1 MLSSASPR
9 SVQEYNPSSPLYAV
23 TTHAATNRYQ
33 AYGLTIESELKLPQL
48 LASTGNPDIV
58 VRYGKVPTSLEGA
71 TCGEHNWQV
80 APGEFLLLKEEI
92 ARYWVHGDGE
102 VLIEPCP
109 KASDDDIRVFLL
121 GSVLGFLLH
130 QRHIFP
136 LHASAIRTEH
146 GAVLF
151 TGHSGAGK
159 STTLG
164 AMVQRGYAMLAD
176 DVSGIVLDDQNQ
188 PHVLPAF
195 PSSRLWAESAAKLN
209 RSTKEV
215 SRVRADLDKYVF
227 PVEHF
232 CQETLPLLGV
242 YVLTKHE
249 QASIELQPMEQM
261 VDKFT
266 WLLANTYRKIFVPA
280 IGWEQAHFQMIAK
293 ALQTA
298 YVTKVT
304 RPAHAFL
311 LDELVEKIEQD
322 FTAKQSSVKA
332 V

>member
-1 MLSSASPR
+1 MLSSTGLSSVEEGSPC
-9 SVQEYNPSSPLYAV
+9 SSSSAV
-23 TTHAATNRYQ
+23 TNRYQ
-33 AYGLTIESELKLPQL
+33 AYGLTIESELRLPQL
-48 LASTGNPDIV
+48 LKSAGNPDIT
-58 VRYGKVPTSLEGA
+58 VRYGKVPRSLEGA
-71 TCGEHNWQV
+71 THGEHNWQV
-80 APGEFLLLKEEI
+80 APGQFLLLKEEVSG
-92 ARYWVHGDGE
+92 YWVHSGGE
-102 VLIEPCP
+102 VIIEPYSG
-109 KASDDDIRVFLL
+109 ASDDDIRVFLL

-130 QRHIFP
+130 QRQIFP

-176 DVSGIVLDDQNQ
+176 DVSGIVLDDKDR
-188 PHVLPAF
+188 PYVLPAF

-215 SRVRADLDKYVF
+215 TRVRAALDKYVF

-232 CQETLPLLGV
+232 CQETIPLLGV

-249 QASIELQPMEQM
+249 CSAIELQPIEQT

-280 IGWEQAHFQMIAK
+280 VGWEQAHFQIIAK
-293 ALQTA
+293 TLQTA
-298 YVTKVT
+298 RVTKVM

-322 FTAKQSSVKA
+322 FTAK
-332 V
+332 